1 MQYIQEIASS
11 TGAAQTLTLTIAN
24 TPTLGNLLVARV
36 AQGGIANSNNGL
48 LFITDSKGNKWTMDG
63 QDEHITGHVQ
73 ICSTMQDKG
82 QLLSSGDTVT
92 FTFKS
97 PPTSAI
103 AIIEE
108 FEGASN
114 LVDFSNSVGATL
126 TNRDGGP
133 QFTTYG
139 YDLIVVSYAG
149 QVNETGFTIN
159 PNYQHLTHDFLNR
172 STTLFLG
179 GMYAFTTSTVSN
191 FATTATGTAS
201 VSTAGCSVSYKG
213 LAFAPVHAHL
223 GAG

>member
-63 QDEHITGHVQ
+63 QDEHTTGHVQ

-114 LVDFSNSVGATL
+114 LVDFSNSS
-126 TNRDGGP
+126 RR
-133 QFTTYG
+133 
-139 YDLIVVSYAG
+139 YA
-149 QVNETGFTIN
+149 N
-159 PNYQHLTHDFLNR
+159 
-172 STTLFLG
+172 
-179 GMYAFTTSTVSN
+179 
-191 FATTATGTAS
+191 
-201 VSTAGCSVSYKG
+201 
-213 LAFAPVHAHL
+213 
-223 GAG
+223 